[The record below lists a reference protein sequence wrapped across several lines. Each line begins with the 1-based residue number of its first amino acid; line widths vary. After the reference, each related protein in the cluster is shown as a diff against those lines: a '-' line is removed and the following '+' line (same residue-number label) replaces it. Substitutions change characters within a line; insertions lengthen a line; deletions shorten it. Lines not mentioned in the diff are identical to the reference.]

1 MSFIGAHCPVCG
13 KAFTETDDIVVCP
26 VCGTPHHRA
35 CYAEKG
41 ACANEARHAEGY
53 VWQPERPAEQAL
65 PSAKQDAA
73 HPTVT
78 CPRCGA
84 QNPAEEPVCTIC
96 GERLYH
102 APNAQQPPYGAQ
114 QPPYGT
120 QQPPYGIPQ
129 PTVIPSNET
138 IGGNTVAD
146 TAAYVQMGA
155 GRYVPKFY
163 EMEKTRKKV
172 RWNWAAFLFT
182 PYWFFYRKVY
192 AAGAVFLVLGV
203 LLSLCTATPR
213 FQESF
218 AAIYDAQQQYL
229 AGTLDEASYMAE
241 AEVFYTL
248 PETIGFFA
256 GGVVLHIAAGL
267 CANYFYKR
275 KVQKDIADLRAHAE
289 SPERYRLGL
298 LRRGGVS
305 ALLCVAVIFIYSA
318 AQQLLGVAIFN
329 LLS

>member
-73 HPTVT
+73 HPAVT

-102 APNAQQPPYGAQ
+102 APNAQQPPYG
-114 QPPYGT
+114 T

-129 PTVIPSNET
+129 PTVIPPNET

-229 AGTLDEASYMAE
+229 AGTLDEASYMAQTQ
-241 AEVFYTL
+241 AFYTL

-256 GGVVLHIAAGL
+256 GGVVLLVPRIGVHPSGQERTAG
-267 CANYFYKR
+267 
-275 KVQKDIADLRAHAE
+275 
-289 SPERYRLGL
+289 
-298 LRRGGVS
+298 
-305 ALLCVAVIFIYSA
+305 
-318 AQQLLGVAIFN
+318 
-329 LLS
+329 